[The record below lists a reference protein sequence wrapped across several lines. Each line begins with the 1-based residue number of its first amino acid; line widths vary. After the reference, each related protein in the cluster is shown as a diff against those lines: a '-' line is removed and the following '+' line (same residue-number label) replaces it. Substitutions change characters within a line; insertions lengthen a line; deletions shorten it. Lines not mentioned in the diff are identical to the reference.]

1 MWQWENSLFLD
12 LILCL
17 HWLGTACN
25 RAVMQEHMHLGCA
38 SAWCQAAPKDGEGS
52 SPNPWGGECGSRS
65 LQAPI
70 ALHVALGAACEHSM
84 GVQWRRSQKCSPTSR
99 SNTSNVTATC
109 CMPWPCHQQPPA
121 QHCLCMHPRRS
132 LHVQTEQEPKV
143 PHSRSFV
150 SKQISDQTKHGAQA
164 EGWAGLAELTATVA
178 VLSRAQ

>member
-1 MWQWENSLFLD
+1 
-12 LILCL
+12 
-17 HWLGTACN
+17 
-25 RAVMQEHMHLGCA
+25 MHLGCA

-164 EGWAGLAELTATVA
+164 EGWAGLGWPSSPPQWLSSAGHSDSAIMGRWGTSALLGSVERHIQ
-178 VLSRAQ
+178 SRA